1 MSEKPKGYF
10 GQSGLATDTSEV
22 NSTQF
27 MIQQAL
33 GQVRTTVPVKIVAVH
48 GGGVGAP
55 PTVDVQPLIA
65 QIDGQGNR
73 TDHGIIHGIPCA
85 RSQGGGNAIINDPK
99 VGDVGMM
106 KISDRDMSA
115 LKSNQGAASNPGS
128 FRTHD
133 LADGVYEGP
142 ILNPASPDQ
151 YVQFTENGLKV
162 VTKGG
167 ASFEMDGTTMTI
179 DANVVVNG
187 SITTAGG
194 GEMISSGSISATG
207 NVTAGAGTEKSVGLQ
222 THTHPGTPP
231 PTPGT

>member
-1 MSEKPKGYF
+1 MSEKPKSYF
-10 GQSGLATDTSEV
+10 GQAGLASGTSDT
-22 NSTQF
+22 NATHF
-27 MIQQAL
+27 AMRQAL
-33 GQVRTTVPVKIVAVH
+33 GQVRTNVPVKVVAVH

-65 QIDGQGNR
+65 QVDGKGNK
-73 TDHGIIHGIPCA
+73 TDHGIIHGIPCS
-85 RSQGGGNAIINDPK
+85 RVQGGGNAIINDPK

-106 KISDRDMSA
+106 AVSDRDMSA

-133 LADGVYEGP
+133 LADGVYQGP
-142 ILNPASPDQ
+142 ILNPAKPDQ
-151 YVQFTENGLKV
+151 YVQFTETGVKV

-179 DANVVVNG
+179 NANLIVNG
-187 SITTAGG
+187 SVTTTGG
-194 GEMISSGSISATG
+194 GEMTSSGSISAKG
-207 NVTAGAGTEKSVGLQ
+207 NVTAGAGTGNSVGLQ
-222 THTHPGTPP
+222 THTHPGTQP